1 MPKNSSILTLIFII
15 LSCFVSK
22 ADIILN
28 NKINEVYS
36 QKIDYQIYSDVDG
49 NKSFE
54 QIKQLA
60 SKGKFEKKE
69 KFDNFQSDNSFHTF
83 WIKLELLNKDD
94 RDWLFE
100 IVTIYAPIAEVHIND
115 EILKTGHF
123 INLRDKHSYQL
134 NRPVFEL
141 NQLKAGKNE
150 IFIKVK
156 NHDVSSFL
164 FKIQTV
170 ENFAVN
176 IVKEHLLLGVFY
188 GILFIVCLYNSIL
201 FVYSREKLYFKY
213 VLYIVSC
220 ILLCATIDGLAF
232 TYIWPNHSFLNYWF
246 NYYIAPWS
254 FIGTFLWYSISF
266 IEVNKYAKNDFKA
279 ILFVAFIYLLIKF
292 LDEFFITFLPEII
305 SIAHVSIYIT
315 LYVVAL
321 RLYFKTVYSAR
332 LFVLAYSLILF
343 SLLINELRMFTII
356 PTNLF
361 TINALY
367 LGILIEVIVM
377 TFAIG
382 EKLRSLKLDKD
393 KALKRMLQELKEKN
407 ELKEKINLQLEQKV
421 QERTVLLEEANK
433 KLEEYMLQLKTVN
446 VQLDKDKW
454 DLNKQ
459 LSSEVRARVVL
470 QDLSFEEFTKAFPNE
485 ISCQKYIEELKWK
498 SGYKCKKC
506 GNDKFASVQK
516 LRSRKCSKCDYVESS
531 TADTLFHGVKFPLP
545 KAFYLAYLT
554 TSGSK
559 TYTLDDLV
567 EITELSK
574 NTCWKFKQKV
584 QERLAQF
591 QAKYPNKKKF
601 IWEELVYTEN

>member
-1 MPKNSSILTLIFII
+1 M
-15 LSCFVSK
+15 V
-22 ADIILN
+22 LN
-28 NKINEVYS
+28 NDIDEFYS
-36 QKIDYQIYSDVDG
+36 KKIDFKIYSDETG
-49 NKSFE
+49 NLNFA
-54 QIKQLA
+54 QIKQL
-60 SKGKFEKKE
+60 SKEGKFLKKSRFE
-69 KFDNFQSDNSFHTF
+69 NFQSLNSFHTF
-83 WIKLELLNKDD
+83 WVHLEINNFDD

-100 IVTIYAPIAEVHIND
+100 IITIYAPITEVHINN

-141 NQLKAGKNE
+141 SQLKKGKNDV
-150 IFIKVK
+150 FIKVK
-156 NHDVSSFL
+156 NHDISSFL

-176 IVKEHLLLGVFY
+176 IVKEHLLLGFFY
-188 GILFIVCLYNSIL
+188 GILLIVCLYNSIL
-201 FVYSREKLYFKY
+201 FIYSREKLYIKY

-232 TYIWPNHSFLNYWF
+232 TYLWPNHSFLNYWF

-279 ILFVAFIYLLIKF
+279 ILIAVFIYLLIKF
-292 LDEFFITFLPEII
+292 IDEFFVKFLPEII
-305 SIAHVSIYIT
+305 SVAHVSIYIT

-321 RLYFKTVYSAR
+321 RLYFKKIYTAK

-343 SLLINELRMFTII
+343 SLIINELRMFTVI
-356 PTNLF
+356 PTNFF

-367 LGILIEVIVM
+367 FGILLEVIVM

-382 EKLRSLKLDKD
+382 EKLRTLKIEKD
-393 KALKRMLQELKEKN
+393 KALKRLLQELKEKN
-407 ELKEKINLQLEQKV
+407 ELKEKVNLELEKKV
-421 QERTVLLEEANK
+421 QERTSLLEEANK

-454 DLNKQ
+454 DLNKK

-506 GNDKFASVQK
+506 GNDKYASVQK

-591 QAKYPNKKKF
+591 QAKFPNKKKF